1 MIGIDELIED
11 GLLDKADKPKK
22 IPVAAADFV
31 AVCFPARHTAATSAW
46 DSIMSCGFAMAAN
59 VQDTAALH
67 TSCSNSLHSCRLLIL

>member
-31 AVCFPARHTAATSAW
+31 AVCLS
-46 DSIMSCGFAMAAN
+46 
-59 VQDTAALH
+59 V
-67 TSCSNSLHSCRLLIL
+67 

>member
-31 AVCFPARHTAATSAW
+31 AVCLSTSHTSATS
-46 DSIMSCGFAMAAN
+46 
-59 VQDTAALH
+59 L
-67 TSCSNSLHSCRLLIL
+67 